1 MQTARKTVK
10 ILHTVAAAGLIG
22 GLGSYM
28 ILLAVGTPSDLG
40 GYASL
45 RQSIS
50 AISDYVLLPSLF
62 VGLVSGLLSM
72 VVHTPFLDRGWVWI
86 KALLGILMFKGV
98 LTIVN
103 AKANY
108 AASMSAK
115 IAAGEAPAG
124 ALDELLVLEWW
135 TLVAVMAISVVN
147 VVLGVW
153 RPKFVKSAPARQ
165 PAAKPAIVASAPVAG
180 PANDQEPAAAPLSS
194 AVR

>member
-72 VVHTPFLDRGWVWI
+72 VVHPPFLDRGWVWI

-108 AASMSAK
+108 A
-115 IAAGEAPAG
+115 
-124 ALDELLVLEWW
+124 
-135 TLVAVMAISVVN
+135 
-147 VVLGVW
+147 
-153 RPKFVKSAPARQ
+153 
-165 PAAKPAIVASAPVAG
+165 
-180 PANDQEPAAAPLSS
+180 
-194 AVR
+194 